1 MAAGWKIY
9 GEERL
14 DTMTALASQFLQY
27 AEAAGATHALLVETA
42 GLRAEE
48 AVREACLANACGK
61 SGRNWT
67 CPPRVGEL
75 PELDARL
82 HAYPH
87 GILIQNIYPL
97 EDSWDFEGMA
107 EAAHAHNRMIR
118 TLGAHFAA
126 AGVAVLPLAC
136 GGCDYCEKCPCPDDP
151 CRFPEHALASVEGYG
166 LDVRALVEDRGLH
179 YINGVNTV
187 SYVGMI
193 LYR

>member
-1 MAAGWKIY
+1 MPEVA
-9 GEERL
+9 
-14 DTMTALASQFLQY
+14 TTFLQY
-27 AEAAGATHALLVETA
+27 AVDAGATHALILETA
-42 GLRAEE
+42 ALRAEE
-48 AVREACLANACGK
+48 SVREACLANACGK

-75 PELDARL
+75 AELDARL
-82 HAYPH
+82 RAYPH
-87 GILIQNIYPL
+87 GVLIQNIYPL

-107 EAAHAHNRMIR
+107 DAAHAHNVIIR
-118 TLGAHFAA
+118 TVSAQIAATGAE
-126 AGVAVLPLAC
+126 VLPLAC
-136 GGCDYCEKCPCPDDP
+136 GGCDYCEKCSCPDAP

-187 SYVGMI
+187 SYVGMV